1 MPCLSI
7 GAVSVF
13 KHLSHLFEDGQQT
26 ILVAADEERGVAVT
40 LGVTAIANIVANAIL
55 IPNYGALGA
64 AWATL
69 LSEVLL
75 LAGLLGFTLRSR
87 MGTAWLKPGA
97 LIAGVGAICTILA
110 WTFPQ
115 GLLLGTGVYLVAVV
129 LTQIPNLRALLDL
142 LGR

>member
-1 MPCLSI
+1 MKAS
-7 GAVSVF
+7 GAGFSVF
-13 KHLSHLFEDGQQT
+13 AFALQI

-40 LGVTAIANIVANAIL
+40 LGVTAAANIVANAIL

-75 LAGLLGFTLRSR
+75 LIGLLGFTLRIR
-87 MGTAWLKPGA
+87 LGTAWLKPTA
-97 LIAGVGAICTILA
+97 SIAAIGAISITLA

-115 GLLLGTGVYLVAVV
+115 GLAVGIGVYLVAVV